1 MKNIDRQKVYTI
13 DDYSFKNFV
22 NMSSWEKEMVLSWRN
37 DSMVSKWMRNREQV
51 SLDTHLRFIDSL
63 NLRTDAYYW
72 LVIKN
77 KIPLG
82 VFDIVD
88 VDVVNNECEPG
99 YYLNPQYM
107 DSGIGLQFNYYCRSF
122 VYTVLEF
129 SSVKGH
135 ILVGNTSAYLMSRF
149 FGVREISKVISDGN
163 LYLTMRGYKENF
175 VKVSKELLLR
185 EFVKYVKL
193 NRVNWNEIIK
203 NIDNA

>member
-129 SSVKGH
+129 S
-135 ILVGNTSAYLMSRF
+135 R
-149 FGVREISKVISDGN
+149 
-163 LYLTMRGYKENF
+163 
-175 VKVSKELLLR
+175 
-185 EFVKYVKL
+185 
-193 NRVNWNEIIK
+193 
-203 NIDNA
+203 